1 MRRPRT
7 LCLGAFKTRAN
18 SSFFYSTHTHTGSAS
33 IASTSGNLPLQDVLV
48 CPEIAKSLMSVSKLT
63 KDYPCSFEFD
73 CDGVRI
79 NDKSTKKLLVT
90 GNNNNGLYRIE
101 DPGLKVLYSSRQCSA
116 TDEVWHMRLGHP
128 QPEVLKLLSENK
140 AISIS
145 RSLNKLCESCRLA
158 KSTRLPFYDYVFVA
172 SKPLERYTVISGVRL
187 LLYRFKVFNTMWCL
201 LTTIQDSAGFI
212 RLS

>member
-1 MRRPRT
+1 MKLCGDLVLCVWELLKLGRT
-7 LCLGAFKTRAN
+7 LL
-18 SSFFYSTHTHTGSAS
+18 FFTVLILILA
-33 IASTSGNLPLQDVLV
+33 VLV
-48 CPEIAKSLMSVSKLT
+48 LLLHQ
-63 KDYPCSFEFD
+63 
-73 CDGVRI
+73 
-79 NDKSTKKLLVT
+79 STKKLLVT